1 LDASIPKDTFEGLW
15 VRDTLAEEGH
25 YLEDSRIRFDRGE
38 SVGWSATGDAFVDFP
53 SYRNHRG
60 QGELIGA
67 WGSFANSFHPTL
79 GTTPT
84 GTLRST
90 PFELRGER
98 LVFRLAGGKDQRLSV
113 SLVID
118 EHRVFSTTGN
128 QGDMMSRRVWDI
140 GPYRGKR
147 AVFEIDDKMSE
158 VWGYL
163 AVDEIAQWVSG
174 PPP

>member
-1 LDASIPKDTFEGLW
+1 
-15 VRDTLAEEGH
+15 
-25 YLEDSRIRFDRGE
+25 
-38 SVGWSATGDAFVDFP
+38 
-53 SYRNHRG
+53 
-60 QGELIGA
+60 
-67 WGSFANSFHPTL
+67 
-79 GTTPT
+79 
-84 GTLRST
+84 
-90 PFELRGER
+90 
-98 LVFRLAGGKDQRLSV
+98 V

-140 GPYRGKR
+140 RPYRGKR